1 MAVRPTVTPA
11 QTRRLRSLQARLQ
24 RLASELASTGFI
36 SSGSLVQRLVA
47 CGKPGCRCQADPP
60 QLHGPYWQWTRLV
73 NGRTVTRR
81 LRPDQASLFQQW
93 IANRRRLNDILVQ
106 MDDLSQQAAAIL
118 LQESGDHAGTAT
130 GDHGSAGGR
139 ADATLRVTRQ
149 LADALVRTSE
159 LLEPVAE
166 AAQQWL
172 DAKDDG
178 DRDALADA
186 RADLTAAL
194 TPPSDLFDLLQRLSR
209 LARPP
214 HTSPTAR

>member
-1 MAVRPTVTPA
+1 MTQA
-11 QTRRLRSLQARLQ
+11 QTRRLRSLRARLQ